1 MKGGSLMKNREEY
14 IDRMTA
20 QLKEWSRK
28 IDELEF
34 KARAAKADARSAYEK
49 QIKDMKGKR
58 ESVITRLQELKGA
71 GNEAWESMTVG
82 VEAAWD
88 ELRQAFTEAKNKFKE

>member
-1 MKGGSLMKNREEY
+1 MKNREEY
-14 IDRMTA
+14 IDQMTA

-28 IDELEF
+28 IDELEL
-34 KARAAKADARSAYEK
+34 KARTAGADARITYEK
-49 QIKDMKGKR
+49 RIQDMKSKQ

-82 VEAAWD
+82 VETAWD
-88 ELRQAFTEAKNKFKE
+88 ELKQAFTEAKDKFKKAG

>member
-1 MKGGSLMKNREEY
+1 MKNREEY
-14 IDRMTA
+14 IDKMTA

-34 KARAAKADARSAYEK
+34 RARAAKADAGITYENR
-49 QIKDMKGKR
+49 IKDMKTKR
-58 ESVITRLQELKGA
+58 EAVAKRLQELKGA
-71 GNEAWESMTVG
+71 GNEAWEAMTAG

-88 ELRQAFTEAKNKFKE
+88 EFKHAFTEAKDKFKKTG

>member
-1 MKGGSLMKNREEY
+1 MKNREEY
-14 IDRMTA
+14 IDQMTA

-34 KARAAKADARSAYEK
+34 KARAAKADARITYENR
-49 QIKDMKGKR
+49 IKDMKSKR
-58 ESVITRLQELKGA
+58 ESVVTRLQELKGA
-71 GNEAWESMTVG
+71 GNEAWESMTTG

-88 ELRQAFTEAKNKFKE
+88 EFKHAFAEAKDKFKKAG

>member
-1 MKGGSLMKNREEY
+1 MKNREEY
-14 IDRMTA
+14 IDQMTA

-34 KARAAKADARSAYEK
+34 KARAARADARVTYE
-49 QIKDMKGKR
+49 QRIKDMKSKR
-58 ESVITRLQELKGA
+58 EAVSTRLQELKGA
-71 GNEAWESMTVG
+71 GSEAWETMSTG

-88 ELRQAFTEAKNKFKE
+88 EFKRAFTEATEKFKKTG

>member
-1 MKGGSLMKNREEY
+1 MKNREEY
-14 IDRMTA
+14 IDHMTS

-34 KARAAKADARSAYEK
+34 KARAAKADARISYENR
-49 QIKDMKGKR
+49 IKDMKAKR
-58 ESVITRLQELKGA
+58 ESVNKKLQELKGA
-71 GNEAWESMTVG
+71 GSEAWESMTTG

-88 ELRQAFTEAKNKFKE
+88 DFKHAFIEAKDKFKKTG

>member
-1 MKGGSLMKNREEY
+1 VKNREEY
-14 IDRMTA
+14 IDHMTA

-34 KARAAKADARSAYEK
+34 RARSAKADARTTYEK
-49 QIKDMKGKR
+49 RIQDMKNKR
-58 ESVITRLQELKGA
+58 EGVVKSLRELKGA
-71 GNEAWESMTVG
+71 GNEAWESMTGG

-88 ELRQAFTEAKNKFKE
+88 DFKHAFTEAKDKFKKAG

>member
-1 MKGGSLMKNREEY
+1 MKNREEY
-14 IDRMTA
+14 IDQMTT

-34 KARAAKADARSAYEK
+34 KARAAKADAKIIYE
-49 QIKDMKGKR
+49 QRIKDMKSKR
-58 ESVITRLQELKGA
+58 EAVNTRLQELKGA
-71 GNEAWESMTVG
+71 GGEAWEAMATG

-88 ELRQAFTEAKNKFKE
+88 EFKHAFTEAKDKFKKTG